1 MGYPNKSGAKLSP
14 SAAAEQEK
22 IQSLLG
28 ERAGAKPGLQ
38 AVKRDDLA
46 ALGTIIIKSVHLTA
60 APTAADFNN
69 LVDDMKA
76 IAAVLNAAGAR
87 LTWDV

>member
-1 MGYPNKSGAKLSP
+1 MGYPNKSGGKLP
-14 SAAAEQEK
+14 PNIARQEEK

-28 ERAGAKPGLQ
+28 ERANAKPGLK
-38 AVKRDDLA
+38 AVTRDDMA
-46 ALGTIIIKSVHLTA
+46 VLGTIIIKSVHITA
-60 APTAADFNN
+60 APTAADYNA

-76 IAAVLNAAGAR
+76 IAAVLNAAGAK

>member
-28 ERAGAKPGLQ
+28 ERGAKPGLQ

-76 IAAVLNAAGAR
+76 IAAVLNAAGAK